1 MQVRDSSADAAVF
14 DVVVAGGGCV
24 GSTFAC
30 AVALRGLRVAL
41 IEARELSRQ
50 WQQGTVDLR
59 VFAMTRASQCILD
72 ALGVWEEIAA
82 AGISPFRE
90 MRVWDAGGSGSIH
103 FDSAELGEPALGHII
118 EQRVI
123 QAALGQRL
131 DTLDAVVRFCPATIG
146 HFDVHEDGVV
156 VHLQDGRV
164 LRASLL
170 VGADGARS
178 QIRTQAGIQVSQ
190 QDYEQQAIV
199 AVVETERSH
208 EQTAWQRF
216 LPTGPLAF
224 LPLRDGR
231 SSIVWSTETERAA
244 DLVGMDE
251 TGFRAALGAAF
262 DHRLGEITDVGERA
276 AFPLQRLHAV
286 RYVGERLA
294 LIGDAAHVIHP
305 LAGQGVNL
313 GLLDAAVLAEVLG
326 DARARGRDPA
336 SQRCLRRFERW
347 RRGDNQAMLWSMDSF
362 KQLFGNT
369 WMPVRW
375 LRNTGLNLV
384 DRLGPVKHELVR
396 HAMGLGGDL
405 PRLAQCSLS
414 GTEATNTRAG

>member
-1 MQVRDSSADAAVF
+1 MQADDSSADSGLF

-30 AVALRGLRVAL
+30 AAALQGLRVAL
-41 IEARELSRQ
+41 IESREVARQ
-50 WQQGTVDLR
+50 WPQGTVDLR
-59 VFAMTRASQCILD
+59 VFAITRASQCILD
-72 ALGVWEEIAA
+72 ALGVWEEIVV

-90 MRVWDAGGSGSIH
+90 MRVWDAGGRGSIH

-123 QAALGQRL
+123 QAALQHRL
-131 DTLDAVVRFCPATIG
+131 AGLDEVVRFCPDTIS
-146 HFDVHEDGVV
+146 HFDVHEDSVV
-156 VHLQDGRV
+156 VHLQGDRT
-164 LRASLL
+164 LQARLL
-170 VGADGARS
+170 VAADGARS
-178 QIRTQAGIQVSQ
+178 QIRAQAGIQVSQ

-199 AVVETERSH
+199 AVVETERGH
-208 EQTAWQRF
+208 EETAWQRF
-216 LPTGPLAF
+216 LATGPLAF

-231 SSIVWSTETERAA
+231 SSIVWSTATETASELLA
-244 DLVGMDE
+244 MDE
-251 TGFRAALGAAF
+251 SSFCAALGASF
-262 DHRLGEITDVGERA
+262 DHRLGEITGVGERA
-276 AFPLQRLHAV
+276 AFPLQRLHAD

-362 KQLFGNT
+362 QRLFGNT
-369 WMPVRW
+369 GMPVRW

-384 DRLGPVKHELVR
+384 DRLGPVKNELAR
-396 HAMGLGGDL
+396 HAMGLAGDL
-405 PRLAQCSLS
+405 PRLAQCSVFS
-414 GTEATNTRAG
+414 TE